1 MIADPAAGGQ
11 IKSHPERVRIALVF
25 GGVSSEHEISCLTAG
40 SAARAIDPERF
51 EVIGIGITDEGR
63 WVRVPPAELTGY
75 EVVDSRLP
83 RVAGDR
89 PEAVLLRGRA
99 GAEVATRVG
108 DRLCDVI
115 GVDVVFA
122 LLHGPWG
129 EDGTIQGL
137 FEMLGVR
144 YVGAGVAASAI
155 GMDKDLMKRAMAAA
169 GLPVGPWVAIT
180 PAEWR
185 DDRAGS
191 LARAGGLV
199 FPVFV
204 KPARGGSSIGIV
216 RVDEPAGLEA
226 AILVSQRF
234 DPKIVVEQGFVGVR
248 EIELSVLENLDGP
261 PLVSLPGEILM
272 HTADA
277 FYDFDAKY
285 LPQDQVTLQVP
296 ADVTPQLQAAMQELA
311 GRTFSAMAVEGLAR
325 VDLFVDADDVPWVN
339 ELNTM
344 PGFTR
349 TSMFPMLWA
358 ASGLDYPD
366 LIASLVE
373 LALARPMGLR

>member
-1 MIADPAAGGQ
+1 M
-11 IKSHPERVRIALVF
+11 SNHPKRVRVALVF

-40 SAARAIDPERF
+40 SASRAIDPARF
-51 EVIGIGITDEGR
+51 EVVGIGITAEGT
-63 WVRVPPAELTGY
+63 WVRIAPEELAAY
-75 EVVDSRLP
+75 EVVDGILP
-83 RVAGDR
+83 RVAADR
-89 PEAVLLRGRA
+89 PEAVLLRGA
-99 GAEVATRVG
+99 HGAEVATRVG
-108 DRLCDVI
+108 DNLCDVTGI
-115 GVDVVFA
+115 DAAFA

-180 PAEWR
+180 PAQWR
-185 DDRAGS
+185 DDRDGC
-191 LARAGGLV
+191 LARVGELT

-216 RVDEPAGLEA
+216 RVDGPAALVA
-226 AILVSQRF
+226 AILEAQRF
-234 DPKIVVEQGFVGVR
+234 DPKVVVEQGFVGVR
-248 EIELSVLENLDGP
+248 EIEVSVLEDLAGP
-261 PLVSLPGEILM
+261 PRVSLPGEVLM
-272 HTADA
+272 HTPDA

-285 LPQDQVTLQVP
+285 LPEEQVTLQVP
-296 ADVTPQLQAAMQELA
+296 ADVTPELLAAVQDLA

-325 VDLFVDADDVPWVN
+325 VDLFVDADGVPWVN

-349 TSMFPMLWA
+349 TSMFPMMWA
-358 ASGLDYPD
+358 ASGMEYPE
-366 LIASLVE
+366 LIATLVE